1 MKRDNKMRFSKL
13 FPMMLAC
20 SIGLASAPS
29 AATGVNLLGF
39 DDMSCA
45 AWSKSKDDP
54 DLRSAYIVWVRGFL
68 TGHNY
73 ALPNQQLSSIS
84 KGTVEMK
91 LNQYCSRNPTGQIS
105 DAAMR
110 MSDELSGR
118 NQPIKK

>member
-1 MKRDNKMRFSKL
+1 MNRRKL
-13 FPMMLAC
+13 TRLILAGATGLMM
-20 SIGLASAPS
+20 ASAS
-29 AATGVNLLGF
+29 ASPLNLLGF

-45 AWSKSKDDP
+45 AWSKSKDDS
-54 DLRSAYIVWVRGFL
+54 DQRSAYVVWVRGFL

-73 ALPNQQLSSIS
+73 ALPNQQVSSFS
-84 KGTVEMK
+84 SGTLELK

-118 NQPIKK
+118 NQPIRK